1 MSRSVSSR
9 AQDSLI
15 ISTTLTNKTPN
26 PSYLSTSI
34 YSTMDNYHQYEND
47 FHDDNDFDSLQYQ
60 FSSYGY
66 EAFKLFKLFIKK
78 LNDPKYL
85 QYILQNWVIGNRI
98 ILKYTNRIDNK
109 DLIRALASVF
119 LVKKMFSF

>member
-34 YSTMDNYHQYEND
+34 YSTMDDYYQYKND

-66 EAFKLFKLFIKK
+66 EAFKLFDLFIKK
-78 LNDPKYL
+78 LNDPKSL
-85 QYILQNWVIGNRI
+85 QYILQNWVVGNRI
-98 ILKYTNRIDNK
+98 ILKYTNRTDTK
-109 DLIRALASVF
+109 DSIRALASVF
-119 LVKKMFSF
+119 RVKKMFSF